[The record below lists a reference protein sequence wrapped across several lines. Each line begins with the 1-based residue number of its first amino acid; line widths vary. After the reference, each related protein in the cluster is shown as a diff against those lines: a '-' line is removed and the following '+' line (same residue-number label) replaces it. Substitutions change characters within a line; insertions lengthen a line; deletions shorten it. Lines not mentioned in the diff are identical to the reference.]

1 MPDDIPFRD
10 LIGRVR
16 AGDAGAAEELVRRYE
31 PTIRVVVRRRL
42 TDPEMR
48 RLLDTVDVC
57 QSVLANL
64 FIGTAA
70 GQFELNEPEQL
81 LKLLATMVRNK
92 LASHARKQKAARR
105 NRQRVTREE
114 DPADPNPTPSQVV
127 ALQELWQQNRQRLS
141 PEERRLVELRTAGH
155 SWAEIAGQ
163 VGGTPDGLRMQHG
176 RAIERLKQELG
187 LED

>member
-1 MPDDIPFRD
+1 MSDDTPFRD

-48 RLLDTVDVC
+48 RLLDTVDIC
-57 QSVLANL
+57 QSILAN
-64 FIGTAA
+64 FFVGTAA
-70 GQFELNEPEQL
+70 GQFELDEPEQL
-81 LKLLATMVRNK
+81 LKLLATMARNK

-114 DPADPNPTPSQVV
+114 DPADPSPTPSQVV
-127 ALQELWQQNRQRLS
+127 ALQELWQHNRQRLTA
-141 PEERRLVELRTAGH
+141 EERQLVDLRADGH
-155 SWAEIAGQ
+155 SWSEIAEQ
-163 VGGTPDGLRMQHG
+163 LGGTPDGLRMQHN

-187 LED
+187 IEE